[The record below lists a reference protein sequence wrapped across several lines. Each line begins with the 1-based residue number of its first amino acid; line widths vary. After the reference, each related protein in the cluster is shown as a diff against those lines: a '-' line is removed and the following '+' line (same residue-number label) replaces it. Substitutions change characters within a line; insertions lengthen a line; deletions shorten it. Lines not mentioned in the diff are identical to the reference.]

1 MDIETFLINKIGDWE
16 KSTIQIADGLQ
27 FSQYQTLRRIEFYAS
42 SRYLQGQDNRDAR
55 GKIKPFYNVGNYRV
69 NIATR
74 ATDIDTKDIQITAD
88 SPKFYPL
95 SFILQKE
102 VYNWMKETNFAQI
115 LNEMS
120 HTRAKY
126 GGVLLKKCEYEEEEE
141 GEVME
146 IEVVDWRN
154 TVTDPVCVTD
164 VVIEKHYMD
173 AEDFSEKMGT
183 WDNVEKCIDLANA
196 STDGKVEVYEIHA
209 TLPESYAPGG
219 GDKYTFKPQCFFVL
233 KNGNRG
239 VDYTTL
245 FHYYEEGDTYKYLP
259 WERVPGRGLGRGI
272 IEDGFEAQMW
282 TNDAIIREKEAME
295 IGSKVVFKST
305 DPNVQNNILSE
316 VENGQVLKISQGSDF
331 AQANMITNAIPEFQ
345 NLVNKWNDQYERIS
359 STPGVI
365 AGETQPGNT
374 PYRTTA
380 ILNQEANSM
389 FDYRREE
396 AGIFLTEVFTDWV
409 LPYLIKKLNKKHILR
424 AEFSQEELKA
434 IDDSF
439 ANYMANEEVMN
450 RILSGKPVYA
460 EDYDK
465 LVSGT
470 KELLMKTGG
479 HRFLD
484 IPSCYFKGFDAK
496 VTVVTTG
503 EQRNKAVVLETLN
516 NLLLTVAKAPQILQ
530 DPKLSMIFSKIL
542 ETSGSGISPLSF
554 GLAEASNTSPN
565 APQASPL
572 NEMIPSG
579 GMATNMSNA
588 PLTPQ

>member
-1 MDIETFLINKIGDWE
+1 MENIQTFIIDKVGEWE
-16 KSTIQIADGLQ
+16 KSTIQLVDGLQ
-27 FSQYQTLRRIEFYAS
+27 FSQYQTLRRIEFYAN

-74 ATDIDTKDIQITAD
+74 ATDIDTKDIQITSD

-95 SFILQKE
+95 AFILQKE
-102 VYNWMKETNFAQI
+102 VYQWMKEANFAET
-115 LNEMS
+115 LNQMS
-120 HTRAKY
+120 FTRAKY
-126 GGVLLKKCEYEEEEE
+126 GGVLVKKCEYEEEEE

-146 IEVVDWRN
+146 VEVVDWRN
-154 TVTDPVCVTD
+154 VITDPVCVTET
-164 VVIEKHYMD
+164 VIEKHFMT
-173 AEDFSEKMGT
+173 AEDFAEKMDI
-183 WDNVEKCIDLANA
+183 WDNMKEVMDMANA
-196 STDGKVEVYEIHA
+196 STDGKLEVYEVHGSF
-209 TLPESYAPGG
+209 PESFAPEG
-219 GDKYTFKPQCFFVL
+219 GDKYIYKNQCFFVL
-233 KNGNRG
+233 KLGNR
-239 VDYTTL
+239 VTDAQILY
-245 FHYYEEGDTYKYLP
+245 HYFEEELPYMYLP

-295 IGSKVVFKST
+295 LGSKVVFKST

-316 VENGQVLKISQGSDF
+316 VENGQVLKITQGTDF
-331 AQANMITNAIPEFQ
+331 GQANMITNAIPEFQ

-396 AGIFLTEVFTDWV
+396 MGIFLTEMFNDWV
-409 LPYLIKKLNKKHILR
+409 LPYLIKKMNKAHILR
-424 AEFSQEELKA
+424 AEFSSEELKA
-434 IDDSF
+434 IDDAFSTAE
-439 ANYMANEEVMN
+439 ANKQAMDL
-450 RILSGKPVYA
+450 ILSGKPVYK

-465 LVSGT
+465 IVSGY

-484 IPSCYFKGFDAK
+484 IPKGFFKGFEGK

-503 EQRNKAVVLETLN
+503 EQRNKAVILETLN
-516 NLLLTVAKAPQILQ
+516 NLLVTIAKAPQILQ
-530 DPKLSMIFSKIL
+530 DPKLSMIFAKIL
-542 ETSGSGISPLSF
+542 DISGSGISPLSF
-554 GLAEASNTSPN
+554 GLGEQQNTEP
-565 APQASPL
+565 
-572 NEMIPSG
+572 IPSPQEMQAQVAEQAPE
-579 GMATNMSNA
+579 MAQVNG
-588 PLTPQ
+588 